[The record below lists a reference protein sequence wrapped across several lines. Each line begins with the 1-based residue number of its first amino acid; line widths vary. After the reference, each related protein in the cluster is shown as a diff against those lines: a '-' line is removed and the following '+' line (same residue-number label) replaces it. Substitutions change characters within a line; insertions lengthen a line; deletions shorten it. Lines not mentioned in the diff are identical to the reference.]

1 MAVSVKKK
9 IWLGTLFLFLL
20 LLVTGGVGIY
30 YMAKLKAEGKNV
42 LKDNYE
48 SLSYC
53 HTMQQQLQGID
64 SNFVQF
70 INFFDSALQ
79 RQEKNITEQGENKV
93 TVDLRSHFNKLK
105 SGDTTK
111 QNVQAIEKD
120 LQSILSVNMQAIEK
134 KSKMAEKTAEN
145 ALTIII
151 LLGTFVFLIA
161 LTFIIN
167 FPSIVTNPISRLTEA
182 IKEIANK
189 NYKHRIHINNKD
201 EFGTLA
207 DAFNEMAARLEYFES
222 SNLNKLMFEKSRAE
236 AVINSLKDAS
246 IGVDKTNCIL
256 FANYQALQLLGLR
269 SDEVVGKSVDELKAK
284 NDLFSFLIDKESTT
298 PFKIVVEDRENY
310 FIKEV
315 IDVEQGDSKNKVIV
329 LKNITSFKELDA
341 AKTNFIATISH
352 ELKTPLASSDFSL
365 KLLEDE
371 RVSKLSQ
378 EQKELVQS
386 LKQDNQRMLKILS
399 ELLNMSQ
406 AESGKIQLTIKK
418 VNPEQIIENAIQ
430 EVTGNAKEKE
440 IIIKNTSGNGLPE
453 IQADA
458 DKTTWILNNFLTN
471 AIKYSYSSSSIEVKA
486 TVQNG
491 NVIFSV
497 TDFGPGIDTAY
508 LPRLFERYFQ
518 VPGSKEKGTGLGL
531 AISKEFVEAQQGKI
545 WVESEIGKGATFSFQ
560 LPIRQATSVN
570 ISN

>member
-30 YMAKLKAEGKNV
+30 FMAKLKTEGKNI

-53 HTMQQQLQGID
+53 HTMQQQLD
-64 SNFVQF
+64 SVTGNYVQS
-70 INFFDSALQ
+70 IQNFDSALQ
-79 RQEKNITEQGENKV
+79 HQENNITEPGEREATNV
-93 TVDLRSHFNKLK
+93 LRSHFKKLT

-111 QNVQAIEKD
+111 QN
-120 LQSILSVNMQAIEK
+120 LQSIDQQIQFILSVNMKAIQN
-134 KSKMAEKTAEN
+134 KSRIAEKTAED

-151 LLGTFVFLIA
+151 MLGSLVFLIA
-161 LTFIIN
+161 FTFLVN
-167 FPSIVTNPISRLTEA
+167 FPSIVTNPISHLTEA

-207 DAFNEMAARLEYFES
+207 DAFNEMAERLEYFES

-246 IGVDKTNCIL
+246 IGVDKNNRVL

-269 SDEVVGKSVDELKAK
+269 LEETVGKSVEDLKIK
-284 NDLFSFLIDKESTT
+284 NDLFAFLIEKENTT
-298 PFKIVVEDRENY
+298 PFKIVVENKENY
-310 FIKEV
+310 FIKEM
-315 IDVEQGDSKNKVIV
+315 IEVEQGDTKNQVIV

-341 AKTNFIATISH
+341 AKTNFISTISH

-371 RVSKLSQ
+371 RTGKLSP
-378 EQKELVQS
+378 EQKELIVN
-386 LKQDNQRMLKILS
+386 LKEDNQHMLKILS

-406 AESGKIQLTIKK
+406 VEAGRIQLNIQK
-418 VNPEQIIENAIQ
+418 VNPARIVENAIQ
-430 EVTGNAKEKE
+430 AVSGNAKEKE
-440 IIIKNTSGNGLPE
+440 IKVIDTSEKDLPE
-453 IQADA
+453 INADE

-471 AIKYSYSSSSIEVKA
+471 AIKYSYTNSSIEVKA
-486 TVQNG
+486 IQQNG
-491 NVIFSV
+491 KVIFSV
-497 TDFGPGIDTAY
+497 KDYGPGIDAPY
-508 LPRLFERYFQ
+508 ISRIFEKYFQ
-518 VPGSKEKGTGLGL
+518 VPGSKEKGSGLGL
-531 AISKEFVEAQQGKI
+531 AISKEFVEAQKGKI
-545 WVESEIGKGATFSFQ
+545 WVESEIGKGSTFNFQ
-560 LPIRQATSVN
+560 LPVK
-570 ISN
+570 